1 MNIIKRVKN
10 IVAAIMLLAALSL
23 NAQGYKN
30 PIIKGFHPDPS
41 VCRVDSDY
49 YLVTSSFEYF
59 PGVPIYHS
67 RDMVNWEQIGNVL
80 SRRSQLELS
89 KSGVSGGIYAPTI
102 RYNDGVFYMITTNV
116 SNKGNFFVYTTD
128 PKGEWSE
135 PVWLEQGGIDPSLYF
150 EDGKCYMTSNP
161 DDAIWL
167 CEIDKKSGKRLSTSK
182 KIWSGTGGRYPEAP
196 HIFKKDGYYYLLIA
210 EGGTEF
216 GHKVTIARSK
226 NIYGPYESNP
236 GNPIVTHFRQIA
248 QGNPIQGTG
257 HADLV
262 QAHDGS
268 WWMVM
273 LGFRVQ
279 SGAHHLLGRETFLAP
294 VEWNSEG
301 WPVVNGN
308 GTVSLDMSNVKT
320 LPQIKMG
327 TSKDWDFNDDK
338 LGVEWNYLRNPDFS
352 KYSLTDR
359 KGSLRIYP
367 SSTSIDELGSPSFV
381 GYRQQDINFQA
392 TTCMVVANPDET
404 MRSGMTIYMNNS
416 GHYDLYRQ
424 GNSLM
429 LRYRLGLLSHVKNIC
444 QLNDSVLYLKVIGS
458 DAKYNFLYSKDGT
471 NYIKAGEMDT
481 RFLSSETLG
490 GFTGIYIALFAE
502 SDKNDLKLNGNVSS
516 PEKRISKSYAD
527 FEWFKYME
535 LVPELSPKMF
545 SGNNNP
551 LLDFHFTADPTAV
564 EYNGRLYV
572 YATNDHQ
579 QYQGVG
585 KDGRNSYEKINSLV
599 MMSTDD
605 MVNWTYHG
613 LIDVKSLAPWIIASW
628 APSITSKKEKDGKT
642 HFYLYFSNS
651 GEGTGVLTSTSPVGP
666 WKSPLNKSLVDTS
679 TPTLGNCPHPFD
691 PGVVIDNNGIGWLSF
706 GANEARIAKLG
717 KDMISLDG
725 PISVIKAPY
734 HFEANELN
742 FINDTYVYTYNTDWT
757 PHKDCSLIENT
768 KCTMAYMTSKTPL
781 ITDSWELK
789 HDYFRNP
796 GDHGMNYSNNHTHL
810 HKYKGKWYL
819 FYHSMTLQSS
829 FNTDGGFRN
838 VCVDEIN
845 VDENTPY
852 IYETKPTMQGVNQI
866 KSVNPYM
873 LQQAETVAAT
883 QDIEFSPQ
891 GRAGNMIAKA
901 TKESGMIKVRGVEFD
916 KKVNKFIALVSGKG
930 VLKVKADSPQGD
942 TLAEVMVDS
951 SVEKQVTIPTKF
963 VKGRHDLFF
972 ILDGKELAFDE
983 WKFK

>member
-1 MNIIKRVKN
+1 MIMNIIKRVKN

-167 CEIDKKSGKRLSTSK
+167 CEIDKKSGKRLSPSK

-196 HIFKKDGYYYLLIA
+196 HIFKKEGYYYLLIA

-308 GTVSLDMSNVKT
+308 GTVNIDMSNVKT

-327 TSKDWDFNDDK
+327 TPPPLPARPTF
-338 LGVEWNYLRNPDFS
+338 
-352 KYSLTDR
+352 
-359 KGSLRIYP
+359 P
-367 SSTSIDELGSPSFV
+367 SRRRSWASARSTSTIRLPCALPVCTAPLTRTTPSTRPTLSSPSV
-381 GYRQQDINFQA
+381 SVS
-392 TTCMVVANPDET
+392 TTVSRARLPNTPGT
-404 MRSGMTIYMNNS
+404 RRSSMSMSIRPRSPRT
-416 GHYDLYRQ
+416 
-424 GNSLM
+424 
-429 LRYRLGLLSHVKNIC
+429 
-444 QLNDSVLYLKVIGS
+444 SVRTS
-458 DAKYNFLYSKDGT
+458 A
-471 NYIKAGEMDT
+471 
-481 RFLSSETLG
+481 
-490 GFTGIYIALFAE
+490 
-502 SDKNDLKLNGNVSS
+502 SS
-516 PEKRISKSYAD
+516 P
-527 FEWFKYME
+527 
-535 LVPELSPKMF
+535 
-545 SGNNNP
+545 
-551 LLDFHFTADPTAV
+551 T
-564 EYNGRLYV
+564 
-572 YATNDHQ
+572 
-579 QYQGVG
+579 
-585 KDGRNSYEKINSLV
+585 
-599 MMSTDD
+599 
-605 MVNWTYHG
+605 
-613 LIDVKSLAPWIIASW
+613 
-628 APSITSKKEKDGKT
+628 
-642 HFYLYFSNS
+642 
-651 GEGTGVLTSTSPVGP
+651 
-666 WKSPLNKSLVDTS
+666 
-679 TPTLGNCPHPFD
+679 
-691 PGVVIDNNGIGWLSF
+691 
-706 GANEARIAKLG
+706 
-717 KDMISLDG
+717 
-725 PISVIKAPY
+725 
-734 HFEANELN
+734 
-742 FINDTYVYTYNTDWT
+742 
-757 PHKDCSLIENT
+757 
-768 KCTMAYMTSKTPL
+768 
-781 ITDSWELK
+781 
-789 HDYFRNP
+789 
-796 GDHGMNYSNNHTHL
+796 
-810 HKYKGKWYL
+810 
-819 FYHSMTLQSS
+819 
-829 FNTDGGFRN
+829 
-838 VCVDEIN
+838 
-845 VDENTPY
+845 
-852 IYETKPTMQGVNQI
+852 
-866 KSVNPYM
+866 
-873 LQQAETVAAT
+873 
-883 QDIEFSPQ
+883 
-891 GRAGNMIAKA
+891 
-901 TKESGMIKVRGVEFD
+901 
-916 KKVNKFIALVSGKG
+916 
-930 VLKVKADSPQGD
+930 
-942 TLAEVMVDS
+942 
-951 SVEKQVTIPTKF
+951 
-963 VKGRHDLFF
+963 
-972 ILDGKELAFDE
+972 
-983 WKFK
+983 